1 MPGPMPKPLPVTQT
15 AGQTKEEFAYAEK
28 IQELFSSAEY
38 KKAIE
43 NEKRQLIGD
52 FIYDYIETV
61 VQNELAPKV
70 TGMILGV
77 GLAILVQT
85 VLNYRT
91 LFIKIKEAETLLLGS
106 DEYQEAAKTQAV
118 KANY

>member
-15 AGQTKEEFAYAEK
+15 AGQTKEEF
-28 IQELFSSAEY
+28 AEY

>member
-1 MPGPMPKPLPVTQT
+1 MPKPLPVTQT

-28 IQELFSSAEY
+28 IQELFSSIEY
-38 KKAIE
+38 KKAS
-43 NEKRQLIGD
+43 EKEKIHLVGD
-52 FIYDYIETV
+52 FIYDRVENV
-61 VQNELAPKV
+61 VKTELAPKV

-77 GLAILVQT
+77 GLAMLVQT

-106 DEYQEAAKTQAV
+106 DEYQEIAKTQAV